1 MSLCVLYQESPPPP
15 PHRMKRDIKQEFLL
29 LPPPETANEKEEF
42 EWEYG
47 VVLPITKKSTS
58 LRLDQLGKRGRGIPT
73 TERSQ
78 EYHAKNPQF
87 NYSEFS
93 QVGAQYFDF
102 KQRQYRIATNSNPTR
117 AKLVRRGLIKN
128 KEIKNPTYFLN
139 NGLLT
144 DEFSG
149 LDLGTQMM
157 HLKLPIALRHRV
169 GFPKR
174 GDNLEL
180 YQPRSQTTLTGR
192 IEKIYHQPR
201 ASTGYAIVNNVIM
214 WGKVANPEFYA
225 SFITTPGHRSKY
237 RRRMRG
243 GGSRRRRN

>member
-1 MSLCVLYQESPPPP
+1 
-15 PHRMKRDIKQEFLL
+15 MKRDIKQEFLL
-29 LPPPETANEKEEF
+29 PLPKTANEKEEF

-47 VVLPITKKSTS
+47 VVLPITTKKSS
-58 LRLDQLGKRGRGIPT
+58 PLRLDQLGKRGRGIPA

-117 AKLVRRGLIKN
+117 AKLVRRGLIKS

-225 SFITTPGHRSKY
+225 SFITAPGHRSKY
-237 RRRMRG
+237 RRHIRG
-243 GGSRRRRN
+243 GGRQRRRN